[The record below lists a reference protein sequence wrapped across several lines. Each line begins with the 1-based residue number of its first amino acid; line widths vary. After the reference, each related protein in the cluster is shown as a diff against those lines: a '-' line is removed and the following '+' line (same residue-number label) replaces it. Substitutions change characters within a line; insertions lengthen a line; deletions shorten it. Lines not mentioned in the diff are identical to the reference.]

1 MSAARTLATAR
12 RVLLQLRH
20 DPRTIALMLL
30 VPCVLETL
38 LRLIYAHHRAAFDQA
53 GAPLLAFFPLTTVFL
68 VTSIALLRERVTGT
82 LERLL
87 TSPLGRLELLGGY
100 TMSFGLFAAAQ
111 AIVVSAVA
119 LGPLGLRVQGP
130 VPLPVVLAVCVAL
143 LGTGL
148 SLLASAFA
156 RTEFQ
161 VVQFF
166 PLIILPQLLL
176 CGLLVARN
184 RMPSVLHAISD
195 ALPLSYAVDGM
206 HHLSRHVGA
215 GEAVTADIAI
225 VLAFAAGALVLGA
238 ATLRRQNDRASPAS
252 GEDDLA
258 AGGQPVELADG
269 DDVLYLW
276 DEVVLGQ
283 TEHVD
288 RCLAGIQT
296 TAGVGDHLDELG
308 DRRDVQFLH
317 LGRELVGDDPGHAR
331 EAAGPGRQVEA
342 RIADGGDLDVVV
354 LGLVDRIQS
363 EEGEE

>member
-1 MSAARTLATAR
+1 MSTARTLATAR

-100 TMSFGLFAAAQ
+100 ALSFGLIAAAQ
-111 AIVVSAVA
+111 AIIVCALT

-130 VPLPVVLAVCVAL
+130 VALLVVLAVCVAL
-143 LGTGL
+143 LGIGL
-148 SLLASAFA
+148 GLLASAFA

-176 CGLLVARN
+176 CGLLVARE
-184 RMPSVLHAISD
+184 RMPSVLHAVSD
-195 ALPLSYAVDGM
+195 VLPLSYAVDGM
-206 HHLSRHVGA
+206 HHLSRQVGA
-215 GEAVTADIAI
+215 GGAVSADIAI

-238 ATLRRQNDRASPAS
+238 ATLRRQTD
-252 GEDDLA
+252 
-258 AGGQPVELADG
+258 
-269 DDVLYLW
+269 
-276 DEVVLGQ
+276 
-283 TEHVD
+283 
-288 RCLAGIQT
+288 
-296 TAGVGDHLDELG
+296 
-308 DRRDVQFLH
+308 
-317 LGRELVGDDPGHAR
+317 
-331 EAAGPGRQVEA
+331 
-342 RIADGGDLDVVV
+342 
-354 LGLVDRIQS
+354 
-363 EEGEE
+363 

>member
-20 DPRTIALMLL
+20 DPRTIALILL
-30 VPCVLETL
+30 VPCLLETL
-38 LRLIYAHHRAAFDQA
+38 LRLIYAHHRVAFDQA

-100 TMSFGLFAAAQ
+100 ALSFGVLATAQ
-111 AIVVSAVA
+111 AIIVCALT

-130 VPLPVVLAVCVAL
+130 VALLILLAVCVAL

-148 SLLASAFA
+148 GLLASAFA

-166 PLIILPQLLL
+166 PLVILPQLLL
-176 CGLLVARN
+176 CGLLVARA

-206 HHLSRHVGA
+206 HHLSQQVDAGGA
-215 GEAVTADIAI
+215 ATADIAI
-225 VLAFAAGALVLGA
+225 VLGFAAGALVLGA
-238 ATLRRQNDRASPAS
+238 ATLRRQTD
-252 GEDDLA
+252 
-258 AGGQPVELADG
+258 
-269 DDVLYLW
+269 
-276 DEVVLGQ
+276 
-283 TEHVD
+283 
-288 RCLAGIQT
+288 
-296 TAGVGDHLDELG
+296 
-308 DRRDVQFLH
+308 
-317 LGRELVGDDPGHAR
+317 
-331 EAAGPGRQVEA
+331 
-342 RIADGGDLDVVV
+342 
-354 LGLVDRIQS
+354 
-363 EEGEE
+363 